1 MMTAETNLLECLD
14 EIKLLL
20 EDEQRLIMTQRGEAL
35 EAMAKSK
42 TEVSRRMSQLL
53 KPSEMP
59 EPMSSEFKSLIRHK
73 VEAIK
78 QLQETNA
85 LLARQTLVYLGALKE
100 ALAPKSANPNSGMYA
115 KSGEVH
121 KSQAISSGWLDQ
133 SI

>member
-14 EIKLLL
+14 EIRLLL
-20 EDEQRLIMTQRGEAL
+20 EEEQRLIMTQNGEAL
-35 EAMAKSK
+35 EAMAKNK
-42 TEVSRRMSQLL
+42 TEVTRKMNQLI
-53 KPSEMP
+53 KHSELP
-59 EPMSSEFKSLIRHK
+59 EAMSSEFKRLIRHK
-73 VEAIK
+73 VEAVK

-85 LLARQTLVYLGALKE
+85 LLARQTLVYLSALKE
-100 ALAPKSANPNSGMYA
+100 ALAPQSANPISGMYA

>member
-1 MMTAETNLLECLD
+1 MMIAETSLLECLD
-14 EIKLLL
+14 EIELLL
-20 EDEQRLIMTQRGEAL
+20 QEEQRLIMAQNGEAL
-35 EAMAKSK
+35 EAMAKNK
-42 TEVSRRMSQLL
+42 TEVTRKMNQLL
-53 KPSEMP
+53 KPSELP
-59 EPMSSEFKSLIRHK
+59 EEMNSEFKNLIRRK

-100 ALAPKSANPNSGMYA
+100 ALAPQSANPISSMYA

>member
-1 MMTAETNLLECLD
+1 MITAETELLECLG
-14 EIKLLL
+14 EIKRLM
-20 EDEQRLIMTQRGEAL
+20 EEEQRILMSQNGEAL
-35 EAMAKSK
+35 EAVAKSK
-42 TEVSRRMSQLL
+42 AEASVTMNQLL
-53 KPSEMP
+53 KSTEIP
-59 EPMSSEFKSLIRHK
+59 EQISDEVKALIRHR

-100 ALAPKSANPNSGMYA
+100 ALSPQNAQQSSAMYA

-121 KSQAISSGWLDQ
+121 KSQTISSGWLDQ

>member
-1 MMTAETNLLECLD
+1 MMTAETNLLACLD

-20 EDEQRLIMTQRGEAL
+20 EEEQRLIMTQRGEAL

-42 TEVSRRMSQLL
+42 TEVTWRMSQLL
-53 KPSEMP
+53 KPSELP
-59 EPMSSEFKSLIRHK
+59 EQMSSEFKSLIRHK

-78 QLQETNA
+78 QLQETNT

-100 ALAPKSANPNSGMYA
+100 ALAPQSANPNSGMYA

>member
-1 MMTAETNLLECLD
+1 MITAETSLVECLD

-20 EDEQRLIMTQRGEAL
+20 EEEQRLIMSQNGEAL
-35 EAMAKSK
+35 EAMAKYK
-42 TEVSRRMSQLL
+42 TEVTRKMNQLL
-53 KPSEMP
+53 KPTELPEEM
-59 EPMSSEFKSLIRHK
+59 SGEFKSLIRYK
-73 VEAIK
+73 VEAVK

-100 ALAPKSANPNSGMYA
+100 ALAPQSANPNSGMYA